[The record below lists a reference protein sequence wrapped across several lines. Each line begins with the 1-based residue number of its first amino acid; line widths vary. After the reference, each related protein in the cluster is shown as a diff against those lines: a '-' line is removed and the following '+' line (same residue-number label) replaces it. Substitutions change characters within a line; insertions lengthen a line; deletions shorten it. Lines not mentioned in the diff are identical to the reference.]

1 MKPRPY
7 LQIPGPTNIPE
18 TVLNEL
24 SKPPINHRGK
34 EFEELLE
41 KCLKDLKEVF
51 KTRNDVLLFPS
62 SGSGVLESAVVNLF
76 SPDDKV
82 ITSCIG
88 VFSERMNTIC
98 EKFGLKA
105 IKIKK
110 VWGEAI
116 TPDDIEKILLEDV
129 DKEIKGVFIPHNE
142 TTTGVTCD
150 IDGISKVIKKL
161 SHPALLIVDAISSLG
176 CLPLETDM
184 WDIDVVIS
192 ASQKGLMLPPGL
204 GVVSLNDKAWAMY
217 ESSTLTKWYWDYK
230 MVKEKLLSFQMP
242 YTPPTN
248 LLFGLKKS
256 LSLLLEEELENV
268 WNRHRLMASSAR
280 AAIKA
285 LGLELLANEDI
296 SSDTVTAVLL
306 PESISYSRL
315 SSVLKEQYNITV
327 GGGLSNLQGK
337 IFRIG
342 HMGSIHHLDICAIIS
357 GLEMALYEL
366 GHEFELG
373 AGVREVQKTFLKIY

>member
-1 MKPRPY
+1 M
-7 LQIPGPTNIPE
+7 
-18 TVLNEL
+18 
-24 SKPPINHRGK
+24 
-34 EFEELLE
+34 
-41 KCLKDLKEVF
+41 
-51 KTRNDVLLFPS
+51 
-62 SGSGVLESAVVNLF
+62 
-76 SPDDKV
+76 
-82 ITSCIG
+82 
-88 VFSERMNTIC
+88 
-98 EKFGLKA
+98 
-105 IKIKK
+105 
-110 VWGEAI
+110 
-116 TPDDIEKILLEDV
+116 
-129 DKEIKGVFIPHNE
+129 
-142 TTTGVTCD
+142 
-150 IDGISKVIKKL
+150 
-161 SHPALLIVDAISSLG
+161 DAISTLG

-204 GVVSLNDKAWAMY
+204 GVVSLNDKAWSMY
-217 ESSTLTKWYWDYK
+217 ENSTLTKWYWDYK

-268 WNRHRLMASSAR
+268 WRRHCLMASSVR

-285 LGLELLANEDI
+285 LGLELLPEEDV

-306 PESISYSRL
+306 PESISYPKL
-315 SSVLKEQYNITV
+315 SSLLKEQYNITL

-342 HMGSIHHLDICAIIS
+342 HMGSIHHLDICGIIS

-373 AGVREVQKTFLKIY
+373 AGVKEVQKTFLKIY